1 MPAERAPTRTPNR
14 TARTSAKARST
25 EARATE
31 ARSTEV
37 PGTEAFSPRYRGI
50 DGWDAADILQALF
63 EGQLAAVAAI
73 GPALN
78 AIAAA
83 ATAAVPR
90 LRRGGRL
97 IYAGAGTSGR
107 LAVLDGVELTPTFGW
122 PQDRLGW
129 LIAGGAPALTTPVEG
144 AEDDKAGAERAV
156 ADAGLGAD
164 DVLIAVAASGGTPY
178 TRRALA
184 AAGKRGA
191 LTIAI
196 ANNADTPLFDGAD
209 HGILLATGPEA
220 IAGSTRMKAGTAQ
233 KIALNLLST
242 LIMIRLGHVYD
253 GLMVDVQA
261 GNAKLAERSVRIV
274 RAIAG
279 VDAGPAAGALKQSDG
294 NVKLAAL
301 VLRGLTPAAGRQ
313 LLDANDDDL
322 RRAFS
327 ALDTRPA

>member
-14 TARTSAKARST
+14 TARTSA
-25 EARATE
+25 E
-31 ARSTEV
+31 ARSTKARS
-37 PGTEAFSPRYRGI
+37 TEAFSPRYRGI
-50 DGWDAADILQALF
+50 DGWDAPDILQALF
-63 EGQLAAVAAI
+63 EGQLAAVAAV
-73 GPALN
+73 GPALE

-122 PQDRLGW
+122 PAERLAW
-129 LIAGGAPALTTPVEG
+129 LIAGGGTALTASIEG
-144 AEDDKAGAERAV
+144 AEDDDAAAAQAV
-156 ADAGLGAD
+156 ADTAAGPD

-178 TRRALA
+178 TRGAMM
-184 AAGKRGA
+184 AAGAAGA

-196 ANNADTPLFDGAD
+196 ANNAGAPLFDGAD

-233 KIALNLLST
+233 KVALNLLST

-261 GNAKLAERSVRIV
+261 GNAKLAERSVRML
-274 RAIAG
+274 REIAG
-279 VDAGPAAGALKQSDG
+279 VDPGPAEAALAQADG

-301 VLRGLTPAAGRQ
+301 VLRGLTPGAGRQ

-322 RRAFS
+322 RRAFA
-327 ALDTRPA
+327 ALDARPA